1 MLFSDAKVIIP
12 FDSAKDQKPA
22 ASGLYEIHTLYC
34 MIITQLPRFCLPFRE
49 KSVLLQTKKENM
61 KYGTLLV
68 IDDNPSILTALKI
81 CLGNTF
87 ERILTLSRPDTAP
100 TLLQQEQVD
109 LILLDMNFSL
119 GVNSGQEGLLWLR
132 TLRRLHANIP
142 VVLITAYAD
151 IQLAIKGLKTGAADF
166 VTKPWDNDELIRTLK
181 DAIDRSQEV
190 ETLESIETT
199 HIHKVVDQCH
209 GNISRAAE
217 LLGITRQTLYAKLKR

>member
-1 MLFSDAKVIIP
+1 
-12 FDSAKDQKPA
+12 
-22 ASGLYEIHTLYC
+22 
-34 MIITQLPRFCLPFRE
+34 MIITQQSRFYLSFRE
-49 KSVLLQTKKENM
+49 KSVLLQTKKNKDM

-81 CLGNTF
+81 CLSNTF

-119 GVNSGQEGLLWLR
+119 GVNSGQDGLLWLR
-132 TLRRLHANIP
+132 TFRRLHAHIP
-142 VVLITAYAD
+142 VVLITAFAD
-151 IQLAIKGLKTGAADF
+151 VQLAIKGLKSGAADF

-181 DAIDRSQEV
+181 DAIDNNTEV
-190 ETLESIETT
+190 ATLENFENDYIR
-199 HIHKVVDQCH
+199 KVVDKCH

>member
-1 MLFSDAKVIIP
+1 
-12 FDSAKDQKPA
+12 
-22 ASGLYEIHTLYC
+22 
-34 MIITQLPRFCLPFRE
+34 
-49 KSVLLQTKKENM
+49 M
-61 KYGTLLV
+61 KYGTILV

-81 CLGNTF
+81 CLGGTF
-87 ERILTLSRPDTAP
+87 EKILTLPCPDTAP
-100 TLLQQEQVD
+100 ALLQQEPVD
-109 LILLDMNFSL
+109 IILLDMNFSL

-190 ETLESIETT
+190 ETLASIEST
-199 HIHKVVDQCH
+199 HNHKVVDQCH

-217 LLGITRQTLYAKLKR
+217 LLGITRQTLYAKLQR

>member
-1 MLFSDAKVIIP
+1 
-12 FDSAKDQKPA
+12 
-22 ASGLYEIHTLYC
+22 
-34 MIITQLPRFCLPFRE
+34 
-49 KSVLLQTKKENM
+49 M

-87 ERILTLSRPDTAP
+87 ERILTLPCPDTAP
-100 TLLQQEQVD
+100 MLLQQEQVD

-119 GVNSGQEGLLWLR
+119 GVNSGQDGLLWLR
-132 TLRRLHANIP
+132 TFRRLHANIP

-151 IQLAIKGLKTGAADF
+151 IQLAIKGLKSGAADF

-199 HIHKVVDQCH
+199 HIHKVVDKCH

>member
-1 MLFSDAKVIIP
+1 
-12 FDSAKDQKPA
+12 
-22 ASGLYEIHTLYC
+22 
-34 MIITQLPRFCLPFRE
+34 MIITQQPRFCLPFQE

-81 CLGNTF
+81 CLSNTF

-119 GVNSGQEGLLWLR
+119 GVNSGQDGLLWLR
-132 TLRRLHANIP
+132 TFRRLHAHIP
-142 VVLITAYAD
+142 VVLITAFAD
-151 IQLAIKGLKTGAADF
+151 VQLAIKGLKSGAADF
-166 VTKPWDNDELIRTLK
+166 VTKPWDNDELIRVLK
-181 DAIDRSQEV
+181 DAIDNNTEV
-190 ETLESIETT
+190 ATLENFENDYIR
-199 HIHKVVDQCH
+199 KVVDKCH

-217 LLGITRQTLYAKLKR
+217 MLGITRQTLYAKLKR

>member
-1 MLFSDAKVIIP
+1 
-12 FDSAKDQKPA
+12 
-22 ASGLYEIHTLYC
+22 
-34 MIITQLPRFCLPFRE
+34 
-49 KSVLLQTKKENM
+49 M
-61 KYGTLLV
+61 KYGTILV

-81 CLGNTF
+81 CLGGTF
-87 ERILTLSRPDTAP
+87 EKILTLPCPDTAP
-100 TLLQQEQVD
+100 ALLQQEPVD
-109 LILLDMNFSL
+109 IILLDMNFSL

-190 ETLESIETT
+190 ETLERIETT